1 MIEGLRVA
9 VVMPAYRVA
18 RELPGVLSRMPH
30 GVDRIFVVDDASPDD
45 LASAL
50 SGVDDERVQ
59 LLVHATNQG
68 VGGATVTGM
77 LAAIEDG
84 ADVIVKCDADGQ
96 MDPADIPGLVQP
108 IASGSADHVKGSRY
122 HHAKELGAMPRMRL
136 LGNIGLT
143 FLTKL
148 CSGYWNVLDP
158 VNGFFA
164 TRADVLG
171 RIQLSKLARRYFFE
185 SDLLIRLNIIEARVA
200 DMPQPARYGG
210 EQSSLSL
217 TRALFEFPWHLLGGL
232 GRRIFW
238 RYLFY
243 DVSPVAAFGIV
254 GLMLAT
260 FGVLF
265 GSWQW
270 VAHASQGIATPLG
283 TIMLA
288 AAPLTLG
295 FQLLLQAVILDIAN
309 TPRASVPT
317 SALIPSSRPPA
328 RRPSP
333 LPESPARS
341 LSPLPASFARARE
354 DAARMLDPPGPSPA
368 PRLGPAERAL
378 LDGEPTPARARAPE
392 GAASSAAATAL
403 TADGQAS
410 LPALPFTTAQAL
422 SALSA
427 LGASV
432 AIVALVDLAIRAAVR
447 LELRWDTFLYHVPF
461 AAFRGGLNIPYQ
473 QEEWLQA
480 LYRGFPPL
488 PHLVQGL
495 LWRLT
500 GSMNATGVINAL
512 ALGGLLLYGQR
523 TLRAPFWLVAL
534 IALTAPLVVIH
545 SAVSYVDLFGNAFL
559 AAGACSCLYVFLF
572 PSRARRGMLVGGL
585 LALVGAAWSK
595 YQLVAV
601 VALLLPIFT
610 LIALRLPRSVGLTRR
625 NVALLCAGMTLLAA
639 APYLEN
645 LISHGNPFWPIRLP
659 LVGDLFPYTKDAISE
674 GANQRPPTLMHL
686 SQFSLFFHSLFEID
700 HPTSYPNR
708 ARWIIDQGNA
718 WLAFRMGG
726 YWGVAA
732 AVYLCTAS
740 AMLVACC
747 RKRGL
752 VAALG
757 MLAVLGFVAFLPQSH
772 ELRYYLFIPLAGAVT
787 IGMLFPEL
795 RRIAP
800 RTALGLVSLTLGLFL
815 YMVSENWV
823 HYRIERIDQREAART
838 WGADVLWAKLD
849 RGKVNCAVDMA
860 PLSVLLT
867 GPTLSEFAIVD
878 RPSANLCPKDSVIIR
893 R

>member
-1 MIEGLRVA
+1 
-9 VVMPAYRVA
+9 
-18 RELPGVLSRMPH
+18 
-30 GVDRIFVVDDASPDD
+30 
-45 LASAL
+45 
-50 SGVDDERVQ
+50 
-59 LLVHATNQG
+59 VHEANQG

-77 LAAIEDG
+77 MAAIQDG

-96 MDPADIPGLVQP
+96 MDPADIPDLVQP
-108 IASGSADHVKGSRY
+108 IANGSADHVKGSRY
-122 HHAKELGAMPRMRL
+122 HHARELGAMPRARL

-171 RIQLSKLARRYFFE
+171 RIQLGKLSRRYFFE

-254 GLMLAT
+254 GLLLAT

-333 LPESPARS
+333 LPVA
-341 LSPLPASFARARE
+341 
-354 DAARMLDPPGPSPA
+354 PA
-368 PRLGPAERAL
+368 PGQEAAAWTLHRSAPILAPLEPAL
-378 LDGEPTPARARAPE
+378 LDREPSPPPSPSDAAEASAPAGAALATAPATVLPARPGLPFSSTRA
-392 GAASSAAATAL
+392 
-403 TADGQAS
+403 
-410 LPALPFTTAQAL
+410 LPAV
-422 SALSA
+422 SAF
-427 LGASV
+427 GASV
-432 AIVALVDLAIRAAVR
+432 ALVALVCLAIRAAVR
-447 LELRWDTFLYHVPF
+447 LELRWDTVMYHLPF
-461 AAFRGGLNIPYQ
+461 AAHRGGLNVPYRH
-473 QEEWLQA
+473 EEWLQA
-480 LYRGFPPL
+480 IYEGFPPL

-500 GSMNATGVINAL
+500 GSMNATGVVNAL
-512 ALGGLLLYGQR
+512 ALGGLLVYGQR
-523 TLRAPFWLVAL
+523 TLRAPFWLVTL
-534 IALTAPLVVIH
+534 IALTAPMVLIH
-545 SAVSYVDLFGNAFL
+545 TTVSYVDLFGNSFL
-559 AAGACSCLYVFLF
+559 AAGACSCLYLFLF
-572 PSRARRGMLVGGL
+572 ADRARRGVLVGGL

-610 LIALRLPRSVGLTRR
+610 LLAWRLPRSVGLTRR
-625 NVALLCAGMTLLAA
+625 QIALLCAGATALAA
-639 APYLEN
+639 FPYLEN
-645 LISHGNPFWPIRLP
+645 LVSHGNPFWPIRLP
-659 LVGDLFPYTKDAISE
+659 FVGDSFPYMKDAIGE
-674 GANQRPPTLMHL
+674 GAGQRPPDLKHL
-686 SQFSLFFHSLFEID
+686 SQFTLFFHSLFEID
-700 HPTSYPNR
+700 HPTSYPHR

-726 YWGVAA
+726 FWGVAA
-732 AVYLCTAS
+732 AVYSCTVV
-740 AMLVACC
+740 AMLVAC
-747 RKRGL
+747 RGRRGL

-757 MLAVLGFVAFLPQSH
+757 MLAVLGFVALLPQSH
-772 ELRYYLFIPLAGAVT
+772 ELRYYLFIPLTGAVS

-795 RRIAP
+795 RRTAP
-800 RTALGLVSLTLGLFL
+800 WAALGLTSLTLGLFV
-815 YMVSENWV
+815 YMVSENWT
-823 HYRIERIDQREAART
+823 HYQIERIDQRGAARHL
-838 WGADVLWAKLD
+838 GAEALWAKLQP
-849 RGKVNCAVDMA
+849 GKIHCAVGMM
-860 PLSVLLT
+860 PMSFLLT
-867 GPTLSEFAIVD
+867 GPTLSEYAIVD
-878 RPSANLCPKDSVIIR
+878 RARADLCPKGSVIVTR
-893 R
+893 